1 LQLISKRITLI
12 FLLSI
17 GYKSY
22 SSGKRESKTGNQKPK
37 EPMLDCESVVA
48 VQLEERVK
56 EVDDHELEDY
66 DER

>member
-1 LQLISKRITLI
+1 
-12 FLLSI
+12 
-17 GYKSY
+17 
-22 SSGKRESKTGNQKPK
+22 
-37 EPMLDCESVVA
+37 MLDCESVVA